1 MSTLGEVRRSFLP
14 LGWTAFGGPAAHLG
28 YFRTEFVSRRGW
40 LSDSSYADLVAMSQ
54 FLPGPA
60 SSKVGMALGY
70 GRAGLAGMAYS
81 WFLFTFP
88 SALILTLFGLIV
100 PSSELTWLGGVL
112 AGLLAAAA
120 GVVVHAIVGMAKK
133 LLSTPTAWA
142 LALISSV
149 VLLVAGSAWQLAV
162 LAVAGLLGA
171 TVLRRFLPSST
182 APDTDSGLRSVPAG
196 LAWGCL
202 AAFFLLLGGLAA
214 AAQFSDSYL
223 ITRANAFYQSGALV
237 FGGGHVVLPLLE
249 DQFVGAGWLSQQEF
263 LAGYS
268 VAQGVPGPLFTFA
281 SYLGAVDG
289 GLGGA
294 VLGTVLIFLPGAFLT
309 VAALHFWARWNHLEW
324 LRGAFA
330 AISAAVIG
338 LLVAALWD
346 PIITHGVTGWASG
359 LIAVAAGAA
368 LFYKAPPWTVA
379 VGAALAGAVLL

>member
-1 MSTLGEVRRSFLP
+1 MSTMRDVRRSFLP

-100 PSSELTWLGGVL
+100 VPSSDVGWLD
-112 AGLLAAAA
+112 GLLAAAA

-142 LALISSV
+142 LALISSG

-162 LAVAGLLGA
+162 LAVAGVLGA
-171 TVLRRFLPSST
+171 TVLRRCLPATT
-182 APDTDSGLRSVPAG
+182 APDTDSGLHSVPAG

-214 AAQFSDSYL
+214 AAQVSDSYL
-223 ITRANAFYQSGALV
+223 LTRANAFYQSGALV

-294 VLGTVLIFLPGAFLT
+294 VLGTVLIFLPGALLT
-309 VAALHFWARWNHLEW
+309 LAALHLWARWNHLEW

-368 LFYKAPPWTVA
+368 LFFKAPPWTVA

>member
-1 MSTLGEVRRSFLP
+1 MSTMRDVRRSFLP

-100 PSSELTWLGGVL
+100 VPSSDVGWLD
-112 AGLLAAAA
+112 GLLAAAA

-142 LALISSV
+142 LALISSG

-162 LAVAGLLGA
+162 LAVAGVLGA
-171 TVLRRFLPSST
+171 TVLRRFLAVTT
-182 APDTDSGLRSVPAG
+182 APDIDSGLRSVPAG

-214 AAQFSDSYL
+214 AAQVSDSYL
-223 ITRANAFYQSGALV
+223 LTRANAFYQSGALV

-294 VLGTVLIFLPGAFLT
+294 ILGTVLIFLPGALLT
-309 VAALHFWARWNHLEW
+309 LAALHLWARWNHLEW
-324 LRGAFA
+324 LRSAFA
-330 AISAAVIG
+330 AVSAAVIG

-368 LFYKAPPWTVA
+368 LFFKAPPWTVA

>member
-1 MSTLGEVRRSFLP
+1 MSTMRDVRRSFLP

-100 PSSELTWLGGVL
+100 VPSSGVGWLD
-112 AGLLAAAA
+112 GLLAAAA

-142 LALISSV
+142 LSLISSG

-162 LAVAGLLGA
+162 LAVAGVLGA
-171 TVLRRFLPSST
+171 TVLRRFLPVTT
-182 APDTDSGLRSVPAG
+182 APDIDSGLRSVPAG

-214 AAQFSDSYL
+214 AAQVSDSYL
-223 ITRANAFYQSGALV
+223 LTRANAFYQSGALV

-294 VLGTVLIFLPGAFLT
+294 ILGTVLIFLPGALLT
-309 VAALHFWARWNHLEW
+309 LAALHLWARWNHLEW
-324 LRGAFA
+324 LRSAFA
-330 AISAAVIG
+330 AVSAAVIG

-359 LIAVAAGAA
+359 LIAVAAGTA
-368 LFYKAPPWTVA
+368 LFLKAPPWTVA